1 MQQHQIYQVPPCSH
15 VSQNLQYWDVIL
27 NLVATAIHLGKKTML
42 ITIYN
47 NLLKLGPVIIRRA
60 Q

>member
-1 MQQHQIYQVPPCSH
+1 MQQHQIHQVPPCSH
-15 VSQNLQYWDVIL
+15 VSQNLQYWDVVL
-27 NLVATAIHLGKKTML
+27 NLVATAICLGEKAML

-47 NLLKLGPVIIRRA
+47 NLLKLSPVIIRRV